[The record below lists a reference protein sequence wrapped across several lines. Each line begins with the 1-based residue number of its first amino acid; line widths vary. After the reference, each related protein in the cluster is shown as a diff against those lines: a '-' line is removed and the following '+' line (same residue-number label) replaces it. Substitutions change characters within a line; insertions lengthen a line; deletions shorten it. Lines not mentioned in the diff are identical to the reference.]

1 VERHLGHH
9 YLHVNPDV
17 KLHLGNQLPGDGW
30 IELIVSDLT
39 ENGTQLSAIVLPTN
53 EFGPQIALY
62 GDQFFARASTDKFRP
77 DTLWVYR
84 VESGRNPN
92 QVPVKIAGRFEPLI
106 AGRPSPPRDPVAPL
120 FGTST
125 DVTFD
130 TEPERVLRLK
140 PSARLTKILASM
152 PATVRAAWRPSVDVP
167 VQPLAP
173 DFLRT
178 LRSLWARYK
187 LARFTSPT
195 AREEWLLRG
204 QLTTGNL
211 PNDERLALAALVDVG
226 TLNALAA
233 TSEATRESLGDFL
246 RRLAELVPPSDV
258 RAAVWGAMLAGASD
272 VEVRDEIR
280 SSAAGLRALVENPI
294 AERAWTRA
302 TLDGLAAAATRN
314 TDAAITELL
323 QKVEGDTHPLLGIA
337 SWGDRLESVSSNDA
351 IESAAVS
358 DAPAP
363 TVVIQTE
370 HLASAPTA
378 NGEPEP
384 LAGTAITPE
393 GDAAARWA
401 LEKCVGDLKPFATS
415 LESLR
420 TAAAVFDHGN
430 PLDTPDSIVGVI
442 NHLETL
448 AAETRHCLEQ
458 LPSKSQLE
466 IDLSEATRVHA
477 AARTA
482 LGKEFDPSQA
492 PFDTLSVP
500 ELAELVDLIERDSQ
514 LVALPPWAWHSKN
527 SGDSTPVDC
536 PTRSERLCDPAVRRL
551 VSQIVTL
558 MGDFGDVSPSAI
570 VKISRPPTHVAPDEH
585 MRLELEQ
592 LRLAAQRLQ
601 RIPQEH
607 REWMQLALARGDDE
621 EETLQL
627 LERFQALGMRLPSE
641 TAKALREDVL
651 SIENPASRENR
662 LHQYEQAVKFF
673 EESLGTAQDV
683 TGGQLNKRLERM
695 YQTEAP
701 ALPAVHDLAVDH
713 NWVGTTKTRAPLV
726 FVAHEDPTRPYGFVS
741 VPVAFESHRRWEY
754 HLRVDVRV
762 RTKQRGQ
769 SWLQEWDKHTPE
781 TLDIGVQDWRRSAE
795 GRFVYTFELRIA
807 IRRPERNNEAFEFSL
822 QVTDLISG
830 RAIAPEKS
838 LRWES
843 IEVGFEPLAFDWPG
857 GIRPDYVKAHPV
869 GPQKRLDRIEARLR
883 GGTGF
888 AVVAPRRFGKTTLVE
903 YLRERA
909 TSLHLVCPEPI
920 VCTSFTDDRGLVDL
934 SSIWRTVA
942 ENLQSSLQ
950 CTVAADLKSDLPSPH
965 AFDRA
970 RRAAA
975 HAGSKGILL
984 LFDESQ
990 LMFSPAT
997 GARIGDRLKDLL
1009 ERNWMAKPTTESVP
1023 ILFGFVGLP
1032 SFSSNVG
1039 VNFRNLLEPEEGWEM
1054 DDDDINRIILAV
1066 TKNKLHTTREARQH
1080 LAQVAPNLYLAR
1092 ILVESL
1098 RDRANKLQRA
1108 WVNYDDVAAVQAD
1121 IARQLELGRYGN
1133 IAGLVRDALNDS
1145 PDVNR
1150 WQPSPSYP
1158 VALALALAR
1167 HDGVRGAQPLAA
1179 HARQRLNAWCDDQQ
1193 FGSGKPSYREED
1205 VKRHLDRLSEFG
1217 VFDRSD
1223 FRSRFVEAWLI
1234 GEAREGFP
1242 SSAINSLVKGASTI
1256 VSIPQL
1262 VEPVEREGGQ
1272 ARIFRFTRDGAQYA
1286 LRLSDLKTES
1296 ERNRFLEAVATLKT
1310 LTTGVPRGEPGIQYI
1325 FDLDAVGFSERDEMV
1340 GVHVYRWIDGQD
1352 LQSKVGQLPAGLVAE
1367 IGMKLAIALH
1377 LLHRYRINHR
1387 DVRPKNIVLAH
1398 TSKDPILIDFGLA
1411 KFDGGHSTTRVS
1423 NDCTAPEVANQSP
1436 KWTSAAD
1443 VYALGATLRT
1453 LLCGDDRDQAPMREL
1468 LERMTLE
1475 AADGRPDANELVSS
1489 FDALR
1494 ARYLVDEQLRSLT
1507 DLIDAAVR
1515 GDSERRWYPPVVEK
1529 FKPTFR
1535 MLALGLHADMFDR
1548 CAELADFLNQVLE
1561 AYPVRRGGVQLK
1573 LGYVKNQNDDTGDRF
1588 RTMAIEALHQLRIS
1602 LSHGDPGKSKSSVLR
1617 KLSHPNDNQLREWV
1631 REGAELIADHL
1642 AVPSL
1647 TTVIGQVL

>member
-1 VERHLGHH
+1 
-9 YLHVNPDV
+9 LHVNPDV
-17 KLHLGNQLPGDGW
+17 KLRLGDQLPGEGW

-39 ENGTQLSAIVLPTN
+39 ENGTELSAVVLPSN

-62 GDQFFARASTDKFRP
+62 GDQFCARASTDKFRP
-77 DTLWVYR
+77 DALWVYR

-92 QVPVKIAGRFEPLI
+92 QVPIKIAGRFEPLI
-106 AGRPSPPRDPVAPL
+106 AGRSSPPRDPVAPL
-120 FGTST
+120 FGTSSE
-125 DVTFD
+125 VTSD
-130 TEPERVLRLK
+130 TEPQRVLRLK
-140 PSARLTKILASM
+140 PSARLAKILATM
-152 PATVRAAWRPSVDVP
+152 PATVRAAWRPSVEVP
-167 VQPLAP
+167 VPPPAP

-178 LRSLWARYK
+178 LRSLWARYR
-187 LARFTSPT
+187 LARFTTPT
-195 AREEWLLRG
+195 PREEWLLRG
-204 QLTTGNL
+204 QLTTEKL
-211 PNDERLALAALVDVG
+211 PSDERLALAALVDVG
-226 TLNALAA
+226 TLNALAG
-233 TSEATRESLGDFL
+233 TSEATRELLGEFL

-258 RAAVWGAMLAGASD
+258 RAAVWGAMLAGVPDA
-272 VEVRDEIR
+272 ELRDEIR
-280 SSAAGLRALVENPI
+280 SSSAGLRALVENTI

-314 TDAAITELL
+314 ADAAITELL
-323 QKVEGDTHPLLGIA
+323 QIVEGDTHPLLGIA
-337 SWGDRLESVSSNDA
+337 SWGDRLESVSSIDA
-351 IESAAVS
+351 IESHVVTES
-358 DAPAP
+358 PAL
-363 TVVIQTE
+363 TGVVETPH
-370 HLASAPTA
+370 HLASAPPLD
-378 NGEPEP
+378 GEPEP
-384 LAGTAITPE
+384 VAVTAVTPG
-393 GDAAARWA
+393 GDAADRWA
-401 LEKCVGDLKPFATS
+401 LEKCVGDLKPIATS
-415 LESLR
+415 LESLKA
-420 TAAAVFDHGN
+420 AAAVFAQATSLG
-430 PLDTPDSIVGVI
+430 TPDSIVGVI
-442 NHLETL
+442 NQLEAL
-448 AAETRHCLEQ
+448 AAETRYCLEQ
-458 LPSKSQLE
+458 LPSKAQLE
-466 IDLSEATRVHA
+466 VDLSEAARVHA
-477 AARTA
+477 AARTV
-482 LGKEFDPSQA
+482 LGEDFDPSQT
-492 PFDTLSVP
+492 PFNTLDVC
-500 ELAELVDLIERDSQ
+500 ELAELVGLVGQDSR
-514 LVALPPWAWHSKN
+514 LTAVPRWAWKPKN
-527 SGDSTPVDC
+527 SGEHAPADRSA
-536 PTRSERLCDPAVRRL
+536 RSERLCDPSVRRL
-551 VSQIVTL
+551 VTQIVTL
-558 MGDFGDVSPSAI
+558 IRDFGDVSSSA
-570 VKISRPPTHVAPDEH
+570 VAKISPPPVHVAPDEH

-607 REWMQLALARGDDE
+607 REWMQVALARGDDE
-621 EETLQL
+621 EDTLQL
-627 LERFQALGMRLPSE
+627 LERFQALGMRLSSE
-641 TAKALREDVL
+641 AAKALREEVL
-651 SIENPASRENR
+651 SLENPASRDKR

-683 TGGQLNKRLERM
+683 TVGQLNKRLERM
-695 YQTEAP
+695 YQTEVP
-701 ALPAVHDLAVDH
+701 ALPAVHDLTADH

-754 HLRVDVRV
+754 HLRIDVRV
-762 RTKQRGQ
+762 RTRQRGQ

-781 TLDIGVQDWRRSAE
+781 SLDIGVQDWRRSAE

-807 IRRPERNNEAFEFSL
+807 IRRPERNNEAFEFAL
-822 QVTDLISG
+822 QVTDDTSG

-883 GGTGF
+883 GGNSF

-909 TSLHLVCPEPI
+909 AGLHLVCPEPV
-920 VCTSFTDDRGLVDL
+920 VCTSFTDDRGLIEL
-934 SSIWRTVA
+934 SSVWRTVA

-950 CTVAADLKSDLPSPH
+950 CTVAADLKNDLPSPH

-975 HAGSKGILL
+975 HAGWKGILL

-1009 ERNWMAKPTTESVP
+1009 ERHWMAKPTIESVP

-1032 SFSSNVG
+1032 SFSNSVG
-1039 VNFRNLLEPEEGWEM
+1039 VNFRSLLEPEEGWEM

-1098 RDRANKLQRA
+1098 RDRANKLQRV

-1167 HDGVRGAQPLAA
+1167 HDGVRGTQPLAA
-1179 HARQRLNAWCDDQQ
+1179 HARQRLNTWCDDQQ

-1205 VKRHLDRLSEFG
+1205 VRRHLDRLSELG

-1242 SSAINSLVKGASTI
+1242 SAAINSLVKGASTI

-1387 DVRPKNIVLAH
+1387 DVRPKNVVLAH

-1423 NDCTAPEVANQSP
+1423 NDYTAPEVANQNP
-1436 KWTSAAD
+1436 KWTPAAD
-1443 VYALGATLRT
+1443 VYALGATLRA
-1453 LLCGDDRDQAPMREL
+1453 LLQSDGRDQAPMREL
-1468 LERMTLE
+1468 LERMTLD
-1475 AADGRPDANELVSS
+1475 AADRRPDANELVSS

-1494 ARYLVDEQLRSLT
+1494 ARYLVDDQLRSLI
-1507 DLIDAAVR
+1507 DLIDSAVKA
-1515 GDSERRWYPPVVEK
+1515 DMERRWYPPVVDK

-1588 RTMAIEALHQLRIS
+1588 RSMSIEALHQLRIS
-1602 LSHGDPGKSKSSVLR
+1602 LSHGDPSKSKSSIMR
-1617 KLSHPNDNQLREWV
+1617 KLSHPNDNQLRAWV
-1631 REGAELIADHL
+1631 REGAEMIAEHL

-1647 TTVIGQVL
+1647 TTVVSQVL